1 MRYVVIPTHWLC
13 QIADAYAD
21 REDAIAAA
29 LRGGGDNTL
38 LEVLGESTNDGHNV
52 YKAFPHNNEPTK
64 TEKTN
69 DHSGN

>member
-13 QIADAYAD
+13 QIADAYCQLD
-21 REDAIAAA
+21 DAVDAA

-38 LEVLGESTNDGHNV
+38 LEVMGEATNDGHNV
-52 YKAFPHNNEPTK
+52 YKALPHNKPTE
-64 TEKTN
+64 TEKAN